1 MLFATPPIDEAE
13 QQVIDEIDALW
24 ERLRYQLA
32 QPRRWYG
39 PLRRLVAARN
49 IQASN
54 SIEGHNVSIEDA
66 VALLEGDQP
75 IEATATD
82 AAAVRNYGD
91 AMTYILQLADDAT
104 FEYSEGLIKSLHF
117 SMMKHDLAA
126 SPGLLR
132 TGAVWVVSSGDDEV
146 VYEGP
151 DGDDVPRLVRAI
163 VDGLNEEEARGGSP
177 WVPAA
182 MAHLNLA
189 MVHPFKD
196 GNGRMARALQTL
208 VLSRARIQSDT
219 FLSIEEYLG
228 ANTPAYYKALAEVGE
243 GSWQPDN
250 NARPWLRFALK
261 AQFVQAKTIEKR
273 IVESSRLWE
282 AIDRERRA
290 LGLDERTMGSL
301 YAAAWGL
308 RVRRSTHLTYAIDI
322 SERVATNDLQR
333 LVESG
338 LLVPIGER
346 RGRFYV
352 ASDRLKDLRAAT
364 REPRKPI
371 RDPFA

>member
-1 MLFATPPIDEAE
+1 
-13 QQVIDEIDALW
+13 
-24 ERLRYQLA
+24 
-32 QPRRWYG
+32 
-39 PLRRLVAARN
+39 
-49 IQASN
+49 
-54 SIEGHNVSIEDA
+54 
-66 VALLEGDQP
+66 
-75 IEATATD
+75 
-82 AAAVRNYGD
+82 
-91 AMTYILQLADDAT
+91 MTYILQLADDAT

-146 VYEGP
+146 AYEGP
-151 DGDDVPRLVRAI
+151 GADDVPRLVRAI

-196 GNGRMARALQTL
+196 GNGRMARAVQTL

-301 YAAAWGL
+301 YSAAWGL

-338 LLVPIGER
+338 LFVPIGER